1 MPEYKLQR
9 FRGGWAICAYEGGKR
24 ISRRGLESSDAAGAA
39 AEFNRIVEDAKRP
52 VDPDIR
58 TIWNAYVEDKAG
70 RRIAE
75 NMGWTGRAVLPF
87 FGDRKPDEISDKTC
101 RAYVAQRRTAKR
113 GSAAQQARLEK
124 AGKPPALGVADGTIR
139 TELNQL
145 RAALLWAEKQKLIG
159 RAPAIEMPSAPVAR
173 ERHLT
178 RREFDRLLDA
188 AEMPHLRLYLLLAI
202 STAGRNAALLELTW
216 DRVDFERGLIFL
228 GPRHVLRPQKGR
240 ATVPMTNGLR
250 AALSDALAYRRSD
263 RVITWAGE
271 PVASVRTALGKA
283 AKRAGL
289 PKVTPHMLRHSA
301 AVWMAEDGNRMEEIA
316 AYLGHADAII
326 TQRVYARFSPAH
338 LRKAA
343 NSLEVG
349 GPRPARK
356 SYEVLSGSGEPRNP
370 KTEG

>member
-1 MPEYKLQR
+1 MPEYRLQR
-9 FRGGWAICAYEGGKR
+9 LRGGWSIAAYEDGKR
-24 ISRRGLESSDAAGAA
+24 VSRRRLECSDAAGAA
-39 AEFNRIVEDAKRP
+39 AEFSRIVAEAERP
-52 VDPDIR
+52 VDPDVR
-58 TIWNAYVEDKAG
+58 TIWNAYVADKAG

-87 FGDRKPDEISDKTC
+87 FGDLKPDAISEKTC
-101 RAYVAQRRTAKR
+101 RAYVATRRSAKR
-113 GSAAQQARLEK
+113 GSAAQQARLEA

-145 RAALLWAEKQKLIG
+145 RAALLWAEKRRMIG

-178 RREFDRLLDA
+178 RREFERLLDA
-188 AEMPHLRLYLLLAI
+188 SETPHLRLYLLLAI

-216 DRVDFERGLIFL
+216 DRVDFERGLVFL

-240 ATVPMTNGLR
+240 ATVPMTNALR
-250 AALSDALAYRRSD
+250 AALSDALAYRRGD

-283 AKRAGL
+283 VKRAGL

-301 AVWMAEDGNRMEEIA
+301 AVWMAEDGVRMEEIA

-343 NSLEVG
+343 GSLEVG
-349 GPRPARK
+349 GPRPA
-356 SYEVLSGSGEPRNP
+356 G
-370 KTEG
+370 